1 MTFNTILFVV
11 AMSLL
16 LVIATTVTDR
26 DLHGVKKYDC
36 SISEFSPDYP
46 VEVKEACR
54 RMRAEKNKE

>member
-1 MTFNTILFVV
+1 MNLNAILLVV
-11 AMSLL
+11 ALLCSLI
-16 LVIATTVTDR
+16 IATAVTNSDM
-26 DLHGVKKYDC
+26 HGIKKYDC